1 MKIAIIGAGVSGLAI
16 AKELSRND
24 FTIDIFEKSRGR
36 GGRAGTKRVDNLN
49 FDLGAQYLN
58 SFDDEFQTVIEDMKK
73 NNVVD
78 IWNGKFGNLK
88 EKYIEPIFL
97 EDEIYVGVPKMGTLV
112 HYIFDKS
119 DISNIFFKTK
129 ITDTEIRADK
139 WVLIDS
145 DGKEYDNYDYV
156 ICSIPAVQAKD
167 IFNNY
172 KNVVSKLNKVQ
183 YTPRYAIAIMLNNKL
198 DFEYDGLFIENKKRK
213 NKAIRW
219 IARNNSKPGR
229 GSEEIWVIHTDK
241 KWSAQNL
248 ERSNESIL
256 NYVIEE
262 FKEIMDLEELN
273 INKTYIHLWRY
284 AIASTFLD
292 ENNLWIPDIKLGFC
306 GDYFNGKNI
315 NSAYMSGLKLGI
327 KLLNNI

>member
-1 MKIAIIGAGVSGLAI
+1 VKIAIIGAGISGLAM
-16 AKELSRND
+16 ARELSKDNIY
-24 FTIDIFEKSRGR
+24 IDIFEKSRGR

-58 SFDDEFQTVIEDMKK
+58 NFDDEFQTVIEDMKK
-73 NNVVD
+73 NNVIE

-88 EKYIEPIFL
+88 EKSIEPIFL
-97 EDEIYVGVPKMGTLV
+97 EEEIYVGVPKMGTLV
-112 HYIFDKS
+112 HYLFDRS
-119 DISNIFFKTK
+119 AISNIFFKTK
-129 ITDTEIRADK
+129 ITNIEIRADK

-145 DGKEYDNYDYV
+145 DGKEYENYDYV

-167 IFNNY
+167 IFNKY
-172 KNVVSKLNKVQ
+172 KNVVSKLNEVQ
-183 YTPRYAIAIMLNNKL
+183 YTPIYAIAIMLNTKL

-213 NKAIRW
+213 SKAIRW

-241 KWSAQNL
+241 KWSVQNL
-248 ERSNESIL
+248 ERSNEFIL

-262 FKEIMDLEELN
+262 FKEIMNLKELN
-273 INKTYIHLWRY
+273 VNKTYIHLWRY
-284 AIASTFLD
+284 AIVSKFLD
-292 ENNLWIPDIKLGFC
+292 ENYLWIPDINLGFC
-306 GDYFNGKNI
+306 GDYFSGKNI
-315 NSAYMSGLKLGI
+315 NSAYMSGLKLGL